1 MDRTGYK
8 WWKANNMKKVI
19 LYFEC
24 MSELRSQYFKE
35 LEKKLHK
42 KNVELII
49 RDLEKIRYTF
59 KADTYTNN
67 KGGIVILAKKV
78 KGHIGY
84 FIEMIQCPGILDA
97 VNVYDK
103 HEAKKKQLKNAI
115 RVDLAITKTHLWK
128 YCSNMKKVF
137 EIDVMKRDPSLIF
150 LWCQFK
156 PEHLIAR
163 SVAEEKN
170 IPVGFVHEGL
180 LPGSISYD
188 YKGEMAESKIYT
200 EYKDHLTRTISDEDT
215 KKTYSYLEEVR
226 LKEVNRK
233 EQPKKGM
240 IQKLIKK
247 HKIKRDT
254 LIFYAGTND
263 YESGIFPEAGQSRRI
278 HSPIYK
284 NTFDALKHLDTIAAK
299 KGYKIIFKPHP
310 LIKYEEGKTS
320 EFKNIF
326 MVEDANVFECIA
338 ETVVTV
344 TILSQVSYIAMIQ
357 EKPVV
362 VLGNSPINKSNSV
375 YAIQKEEE
383 LEAVLDTALKC
394 GITGEMKKNWID
406 HVTRLRK
413 FYLFGYHPELAKYF
427 DRDLS
432 IIAEEI
438 LDRLKS

>member
-67 KGGIVILAKKV
+67 KGGIVILEKKV

-310 LIKYEEGKTS
+310 LIGEDDIAERCQNVLLVK
-320 EFKNIF
+320 
-326 MVEDANVFECIA
+326 DANVFECITEA
-338 ETVVTV
+338 AVTV
-344 TILSQVSYIAMIQ
+344 TLLSQVSYLAMIKN
-357 EKPVV
+357 KPVV
-362 VLGNSPINKSNSV
+362 VLGNIPINKSKAV
-375 YAIQKEEE
+375 YTIQKREE
-383 LEAVLDTALKC
+383 LETVLDTALRC
-394 GITGEMKKNWID
+394 GVTDEMGKNWAD

-413 FYLFGYHPELAKYF
+413 FYLYGYNPELEQYF
-427 DRDLS
+427 DHNIPD
-432 IIAEEI
+432 IASEI
-438 LDRLKS
+438 SERLN